1 MILWDV
7 NDERSL
13 RKLVLEASDQSGKDR
28 LLYEFFVSQSYL
40 QRPDNYGTFERI
52 AVDYILAEG
61 ANINA
66 PAGPSGQPLLHEVCR
81 YTNETY
87 CKEQSNLTLLEKYFK
102 TRLQAS
108 IRQLCISLVDK
119 GADPLVQFEGRSA
132 IAILTNGIY
141 TADKEDTHALVDLA
155 VAMQNA
161 RDRFLKQGTSPS
173 ELWRETEK

>member
-1 MILWDV
+1 M
-7 NDERSL
+7 
-13 RKLVLEASDQSGKDR
+13 LEATDQRGKDK

-52 AVDYILAEG
+52 VVDYILAEG

-66 PAGPSGQPLLHEVCR
+66 AAGPSGQPLLHEVCR

-87 CKEQSNLTLLEKYFK
+87 CKEEINLTLLEKYFK

-108 IRQLCISLVDK
+108 MKQLCTSLVNK
-119 GADPLVQFEGRSA
+119 GADPLIQFEGRSA

-141 TADKEDTHALVDLA
+141 TANKEDTHVLVELA
-155 VAMQNA
+155 VALQNA

-173 ELWRETEK
+173 ESWRETDK